1 MAKRSTHTD
10 KGSHHLTPLLLR
22 LTVGPTIFVHGYNK
36 VFGEGG
42 LEGTERWFAS
52 TGFKPAAVHA
62 RVAAATEMG
71 AGALITLGAMNP
83 LPSAGVIGVMTVAAA
98 TEHKGKGFFVFKNG
112 WEYTAVLA
120 GAALALAASGNGRW
134 SVDHVLGRRRRGWRP
149 AFVAATLGVAN
160 AAAVLK
166 LSYRPETDAPAPAA
180 TEPDAPSAVA
190 DASTSSTSPSANG
203 TASGEE
209 VTAGS

>member
-1 MAKRSTHTD
+1 MAKRTHTD

-71 AGALITLGAMNP
+71 AGALITIGAMNP

-120 GAALALAASGNGRW
+120 GAALALAAAGNGRW

-149 AFVAATLGVAN
+149 ALVAATLGVAN

-166 LSYRPETDAPAPAA
+166 TSYRPVTEEAPSPAAEPEPAPPASA
-180 TEPDAPSAVA
+180 TGSA
-190 DASTSSTSPSANG
+190 SSGSSSANG
-203 TASGEE
+203 TGAGEE
-209 VTAGS
+209 VAAGS